1 MDCCIQ
7 QLPNSGVNITH
18 ICVGGSSF
26 TSDLGMAQCSDL
38 VLLSTVAMLSCVHV
52 VFICPVV
59 AERHRQI
66 TVICVRLYIC
76 IHVHVSYLCNS
87 HVDMYVY
94 YIHTCACIYVCM
106 FCSVAQSTLGGIWK
120 CSH

>member
-7 QLPNSGVNITH
+7 QLPKGGVNITH

-26 TSDLGMAQCSDL
+26 TSDLNVIGMAQCSDL

-59 AERHRQI
+59 AKRHRQI
-66 TVICVRLYIC
+66 TVICTYVYMYMCYIC
-76 IHVHVSYLCNS
+76 VTVMLICMCIIYIHVLVSMS
-87 HVDMYVY
+87 
-94 YIHTCACIYVCM
+94 A
-106 FCSVAQSTLGGIWK
+106 CSVL
-120 CSH
+120 